1 MKTYLLTA
9 AKRVQ
14 RKPNPVG
21 RLSRV
26 NESRFVSIIE
36 STILNC
42 QVYLDGPGT
51 VCSEFTHISSECANV
66 IMSMARMSR
75 KCILAVAVVAL
86 LALSVGTWALSPS
99 PGSSSGQ
106 SDGSNLYI
114 DSDWSFPSGNGEPM
128 PLPSFPPV
136 ITSVMPSVV
145 SVTTEVVTSDLLG
158 RQSTENFAGSG
169 ILIDSAGYIVT
180 NNHVVEDAD
189 SIYVELAD
197 GDTFPAAV
205 VGTDVLSDLAVI
217 KIGVTDIPYAQWG
230 NSTSLSV
237 GQWVLAIGNALG
249 EGITATEGIVSRLN
263 VSMSLDNVEGTTL
276 YGLIQTTAPVN
287 PGNSGGPL
295 VNMAGEVI
303 GITSAKIVA
312 SDVEGMGF
320 AISSNEAAP
329 IIESLIRY
337 GRVSYAWLGVALQTV
352 DSSLA
357 AQENLSVDKGALV
370 VEVVTDSPAEAAGL
384 RAGDV
389 ITRFADIEITDVAD
403 VIGVIRSTESGQE
416 VEIVFVRGQD
426 TKTTSARLAE
436 RPAS

>member
-1 MKTYLLTA
+1 
-9 AKRVQ
+9 
-14 RKPNPVG
+14 
-21 RLSRV
+21 
-26 NESRFVSIIE
+26 
-36 STILNC
+36 
-42 QVYLDGPGT
+42 
-51 VCSEFTHISSECANV
+51 
-66 IMSMARMSR
+66 MSVAEMSR
-75 KCILAVAVVAL
+75 KYILAVAVVTL
-86 LALSVGTWALSPS
+86 LTLSVGIWALSPS
-99 PGSSSGQ
+99 ADSGSGH

-114 DSDWSFPSGNGEPM
+114 DSDWSFPSGNGEVM
-128 PLPSFPPV
+128 LLPNFPPV
-136 ITSVMPSVV
+136 ITAVMPAVA
-145 SVTTEVVTSDLLG
+145 SVTTEVVSSDFLG
-158 RQSTENFAGSG
+158 RQSTETFAGSG
-169 ILIDSAGYIVT
+169 ILIDSDGYIVT

-197 GDTFPAAV
+197 GHTFAASV
-205 VGTDVLSDLAVI
+205 VGTDTLSDLAVI
-217 KIGVTDIPYAQWG
+217 RIEATDLPYARWG

-249 EGITATEGIVSRLN
+249 EGITATEGIVSRMN
-263 VSMSLDNVEGTTL
+263 VSMSLDDLEGTTL

-320 AISSNEAAP
+320 AISSDEAAP
-329 IIESLIRY
+329 IIENLIRY
-337 GRVSYAWLGVALQTV
+337 GRVTYSWLGVALQTV
-352 DSSLA
+352 DASLA
-357 AQENLSVDKGALV
+357 AQEGLSVDKGALV

-389 ITRFADIEITDVAD
+389 IVRLADIEIADVAD
-403 VIGVIRSTESGQE
+403 IIGVIRSTDIGQE

-426 TKTTSARLAE
+426 TETTSARLVE